1 MPGFKEV
8 GFLGDELTKFREH
21 IRAKHATGF
30 HYVEQTNALAMRI
43 MWTLPLADLDE
54 AMAHAVMC
62 YARAVQNFQGL
73 ILMAERGAITEA
85 RVLLRALAE
94 TLFLALGLFG
104 RPDMLALLQEDSAA
118 HRKGVANAII
128 QVNIAGRTGADMS
141 RFEQEV
147 KDVLAQ
153 YGDKPRSINW
163 SALAY
168 EVGVGSLYEAA
179 YRFTSGDAAHATL
192 ESLNRHVQA
201 KEGGDL
207 HQFIFNPADD
217 DLGRTF
223 RAGLASMVKLME
235 LAVTKMGANHFE
247 QDLQNLILE
256 LRVYYTEI

>member
-1 MPGFKEV
+1 MPNFAEV
-8 GFLGDELTKFREH
+8 GFLGDELTTFREN
-21 IRAKHATGF
+21 IRATHATGF
-30 HYVEQTNALAMRI
+30 HYMEQTNALAMRI

-54 AMAHAVMC
+54 AKAHAVMC
-62 YARAVQNFQGL
+62 YTRAVQNFQGV

-85 RVLLRALAE
+85 RILLRALSE
-94 TLFLALGLFG
+94 TLFLAIGMFEK
-104 RPDMLALLQEDSAA
+104 PDMLALLQEDNAA
-118 HRKGVANAII
+118 HRKGIANAII
-128 QVNIAGRTGADMS
+128 QMNIGAKTGADMS

-147 KDVLAQ
+147 KDVAAR
-153 YGDKPRSINW
+153 YGEKPRSIKW

-168 EVGVGSLYEAA
+168 EVGVGNIHEAA

-207 HQFIFNPADD
+207 HQFIFGPTDD

-223 RAGLASMVKLME
+223 RAGLAAMVKLME
-235 LAVTKMGANHFE
+235 LAVTKMGANQFE

-256 LRVYYTEI
+256 LRVYCEAI